1 MAGNAG
7 MGRRKGTRNKSTEAT
22 LALANE
28 GETPL
33 ELMTRVS
40 RDTNVDMPIRLNAA
54 RWAAPYLHPK
64 PFPEMPMAE
73 FSLPESITTVDGLLE
88 AHAGILKAV
97 AAGDLAVPLARD
109 LSAIVEAQRRLV
121 ETSELEARITRLEV
135 VQSQTGGNFNG
146 QHSLKSSH
154 TS

>member
-7 MGRRKGTRNKSTEAT
+7 KGRERGSRNKITEAT
-22 LALANE
+22 LALAKT
-28 GETPL
+28 GESPL
-33 ELMTRVS
+33 ELMVRVS
-40 RDTNVDMPIRLNAA
+40 RDDASIMAVRLNAA

-73 FSLPESITTVDGLLE
+73 FTLPDSITTVDGLLE

-121 ETSELEARITRLEV
+121 ETADLETRLSKLE
-135 VQSQTGGNFNG
+135 
-146 QHSLKSSH
+146 KEMRI
-154 TS
+154 

>member
-7 MGRRKGTRNKSTEAT
+7 KGRERGSRNKITEAT
-22 LALANE
+22 LALAKL
-28 GETPL
+28 GESPL
-33 ELMTRVS
+33 ALMVRVS
-40 RDTNVDMPIRLNAA
+40 RDDETDMPVRLNAA

-73 FSLPESITTVDGLLE
+73 FTLPASISTVDGLLE

-121 ETSELEARITRLEV
+121 ETADLETRLSKLERE
-135 VQSQTGGNFNG
+135 TR
-146 QHSLKSSH
+146 
-154 TS
+154 T